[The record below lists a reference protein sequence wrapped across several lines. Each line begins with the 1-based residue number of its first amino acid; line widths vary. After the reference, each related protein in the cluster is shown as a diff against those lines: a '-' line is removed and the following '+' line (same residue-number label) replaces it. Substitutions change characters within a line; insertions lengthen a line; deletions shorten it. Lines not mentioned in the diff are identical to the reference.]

1 MTEMDNV
8 LLAGFVL
15 MMVMMAYFRISE
27 ISLRRDLN
35 RLLETLR
42 IMRPGD
48 TLTPV
53 PRLQTNSPVAQVLE
67 QVAVL
72 LHEQGTTHKLTEDG
86 LKQELVTLR
95 QRCDNCPAETR
106 VLSMEADLVRMKRE
120 FLATIHHELLTPMN
134 GILGM
139 IDLATEDAASQEQRD
154 YCLLARESAL
164 ILLNMIRD
172 ILLLTRLEAGEI
184 QLVVEKA
191 DLATLLRNIVSSNKP
206 AADEKGL
213 LLSYEF
219 IGEVNTW
226 PSLDVRLLERVIDQL
241 LNNAI
246 KFTRE
251 GHISITVRTSQA
263 TARQMEIAVQDTGIG
278 MAPELVKQLFES
290 IGQGNTS
297 AARSQYGIGLG
308 LYLVRRLLTAMGGTI
323 SVESSPDHG
332 STFRITLPEQAPM
345 TPGPAKL
352 PENPGGLAG
361 A

>member
-8 LLAGFVL
+8 LLASFVL

-35 RLLETLR
+35 SLLKTLR

-53 PRLQTNSPVAQVLE
+53 TRWQTNSPVAQVLE

-72 LHEQGTTHKLTEDG
+72 LHEQGATHELTEDG

-95 QRCDNCPAETR
+95 QRCDNCSGETSAP
-106 VLSMEADLVRMKRE
+106 SMDADLVRMKQE

-139 IDLATEDAASQEQRD
+139 IDLAMEDAESQNQSQ
-154 YCLLARESAL
+154 YCLIARESAL
-164 ILLNMIRD
+164 ILLGMIRD
-172 ILLLTRLEAGEI
+172 ILLLARLDAGEF

-191 DLATLLRNIVSSNKP
+191 DLATLLREIVSRNKP

-226 PSLDVRLLERVIDQL
+226 PSLDIQLLERVIDQL
-241 LNNAI
+241 VNNAI

-251 GHISITVRTSQA
+251 GHISITVRASQA
-263 TARQMEIAVQDTGIG
+263 STRQMEIAVQDTGIG
-278 MAPELVKQLFES
+278 MAPEFVKKLFVS
-290 IGQGNTS
+290 IGQENTS
-297 AARSQYGIGLG
+297 ASRSQNGIGLG
-308 LYLVRRLLTAMGGTI
+308 LYLVRKLLTAMGGAI
-323 SVESSPDHG
+323 SVESSLGLG

-345 TPGPAKL
+345 TPGPGKL
-352 PENPGGLAG
+352 PKNP
-361 A
+361 